1 MAISAKY
8 YVNYSASATPVE
20 EVLGH
25 NADSGTDG
33 ARIIHSNID
42 KSIGG
47 SKEISCASSSTNVAY
62 KDATLG
68 STDTATLSSVLGGQ
82 ATGIDFLMI
91 TIRAAGAS
99 GVPDVI
105 FRDGSDNSSTQK
117 IVGVGDCFMLRP
129 SAWNSDDYEL
139 YSSSATTLA
148 KVDILYAM
156 ES

>member
-47 SKEISCASSSTNVAY
+47 GKEISCASSSTNVAY

-68 STDTATLSSVLGGQ
+68 STNSTTFSSVLGGQ
-82 ATGIDFLMI
+82 ATNIDFIMI
-91 TIRAAGAS
+91 KIREAGAA

-105 FRDGSDNSSTQK
+105 FRDASDNSSQQK
-117 IVGVGDCFMLRP
+117 LVGVGDCFMLRP
-129 SAWNSDDYEL
+129 DGWNSDEYEL

-148 KVDILYAM
+148 KVDILYAK